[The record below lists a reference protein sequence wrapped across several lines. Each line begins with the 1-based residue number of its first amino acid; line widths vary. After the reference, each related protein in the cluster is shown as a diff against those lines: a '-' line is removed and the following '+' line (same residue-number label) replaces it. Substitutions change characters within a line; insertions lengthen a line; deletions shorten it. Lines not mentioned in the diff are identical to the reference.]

1 MTMKHL
7 ALILLVALLTACG
20 SPASPAADTAAKPEQ
35 AASEADGLDESAAA
49 YQAKVQKTMREA
61 TVNSLAREWSVPQEQ
76 VRCVL
81 NDLKLSQVQNVKN
94 DPAAQAVFEKC
105 GVDTAVMD

>member
-1 MTMKHL
+1 MTMKHFT
-7 ALILLVALLTACG
+7 LILLAALLTACG
-20 SPASPAADTAAKPEQ
+20 SPAPPDAGTATESEQ

-49 YQAKVQKTMREA
+49 YQARVQKKMRES
-61 TVNSLAREWSVPQEQ
+61 TVNSLAREWSVPHEQ